1 MYQVNLFGLMEVTQ
15 AFAPQ
20 VIAAKG
26 QVINIGSIVGVIP
39 TPLQGVYNS
48 SKAAVH
54 SLSDALRIE
63 MAPFGV
69 KVICVSP
76 TLVAIPALFL
86 AMLLIPFA
94 GRDGRNQDAV
104 LQEQLRLQL
113 SRQFAL

>member
-26 QVINIGSIVGVIP
+26 QIINIGSIAGIVSI
-39 TPLQGVYNS
+39 PLQGVYNA

-54 SLSDALRIE
+54 ALSDALRIE

-69 KVICVSP
+69 KVICVSFNLIAMP
-76 TLVAIPALFL
+76 TILSAV
-86 AMLLIPFA
+86 LLIPFA
-94 GRDGRNQDAV
+94 GLDGRDQDAV
-104 LQEQLRLQL
+104 LQEQLGLQ
-113 SRQFAL
+113 FP

>member
-26 QVINIGSIVGVIP
+26 QVINIGSIAGVIP

-54 SLSDALRIE
+54 ALSDALRIE

-76 TLVAIPALFL
+76 RLVVIPATTPQASWL
-86 AMLLIPFA
+86 
-94 GRDGRNQDAV
+94 GY
-104 LQEQLRLQL
+104 
-113 SRQFAL
+113 